1 MPNTNIQ
8 TQINRIVQYRDLS
21 FNAVAAKGVVVPSG
35 STINDLPTLIG
46 SIQSGGTMQ
55 SKTVDPSTSQI
66 VVEPDTG
73 YDGLSSVTVNAVEL
87 QSKTV
92 TPSSSTQVITPD
104 NTLIKKIPAGSSS
117 ATASQYYAYLN
128 DCPSSY
134 GDVIID
140 EQIYIDGQITV
151 SDGTVIDIHGTTEPG
166 SNSRTITSITTCTG
180 GNSAA
185 FSAASWIGGTL
196 YFEFQNSSF
205 ASGVTAEVTRDFVFE
220 YYPIHH
226 YTGLSSV
233 TVDAVVPTSSSYTLL
248 GSHEFTVNTTST
260 SAASVGTFKVPTTV
274 WTKDKAIY
282 IRIRDK
288 AGKRAGYF
296 YGTDNWF
303 INLYAQTGSTSA
315 FSAGLR
321 YIRRYSTSSVFGQYY
336 SSSTTG
342 YGVYAYSVDN
352 NGTITV
358 YSRYN
363 SSYSLTVNGTY
374 VVEVYLLDMP
384 GGISPFA

>member
-1 MPNTNIQ
+1 
-8 TQINRIVQYRDLS
+8 
-21 FNAVAAKGVVVPSG
+21 
-35 STINDLPTLIG
+35 
-46 SIQSGGTMQ
+46 MQ
-55 SKTVDPSTSQI
+55 SKTVSPSTSQI
-66 VVEPDTG
+66 VVEPDVG

-104 NTLIKKIPAGSSS
+104 STFIKKIPVGSDSS
-117 ATASQYYAYLN
+117 TVNQKYAYLA
-128 DCPSSY
+128 DCPISY
-134 GDVIID
+134 QLEG
-140 EQIYIDGQITV
+140 QIYIDGQITV
-151 SDGTVIDIHGTTEPG
+151 SDGTVIDIHGTNSSTG
-166 SNSRTITSITTCTG
+166 SSRNITSITTCTG

-185 FSAASWIGGTL
+185 FNETAWIGDKL
-196 YFEFQNSSF
+196 YIEFTVSF
-205 ASGVTAEVTRDFVFE
+205 ASGLTAEVTRDFVFE
-220 YYPIHH
+220 YYPVHH
-226 YTGLSSV
+226 YVGLSSV
-233 TVDAVVPTSSSYTLL
+233 TVEGAAPASSSYTLL

-260 SAASVGTFKVPTTV
+260 SAASVGTFTVPTTV

-303 INLYAQTGSTSA
+303 INLNAQTGSTSA

-321 YIRRYSTSSVFGQYY
+321 YIRRYSSSSVFGQYY

-342 YGVYAYSVDN
+342 YGVYAYSVAK
-352 NGTITV
+352 NGTITI

-363 SSYSLTVNGTY
+363 SSYSLTINGTY